1 VPTRTDSLEKG
12 QERQLTL
19 QLGRILGL
27 DVRPSR
33 VFFWFGSERNDAV
46 KIASLAR
53 RPRILRRGRPR
64 RFMHV
69 KGVEASYLGNPLIT
83 VSLAVWGWF
92 KHFRRVKRRL

>member
-1 VPTRTDSLEKG
+1 MPANSNSLEKG

-33 VFFWFGSERNDAV
+33 VFFWFGSERNDAERIV
-46 KIASLAR
+46 SLAR

-64 RFMHV
+64 RFVRGM
-69 KGVEASYLGNPLIT
+69 GVEASYLGNPIIT
-83 VSLAVWGWF
+83 VTLAVWGWF
-92 KHFRRVKRRL
+92 RHFRRLKRRV